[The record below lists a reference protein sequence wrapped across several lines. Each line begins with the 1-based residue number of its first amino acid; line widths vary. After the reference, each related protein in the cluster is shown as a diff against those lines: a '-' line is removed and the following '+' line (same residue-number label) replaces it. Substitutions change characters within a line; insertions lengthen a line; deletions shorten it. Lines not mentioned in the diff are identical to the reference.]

1 VDTSGSCVRPAL
13 TEAWDTVRQE
23 LPEIVEQHGITQ
35 LNIWQF
41 DIDGWSPRH
50 LREIPLPAKQAAV
63 RVQIPGTEWASFAN
77 IRMAVHDAEE
87 REWHAKVVAREQH
100 YREGIT
106 NALGALDREPVV
118 LPAAKHETPQS
129 DIVGLLRRLSQ
140 ASEQGPQYV
149 LILTDLADTRYRNFP
164 KLPPP
169 QGKGRVLVLLVPAQ
183 PKDARLTLGKPFA
196 GPEQFAIRARQLREA
211 APWITVAPYFAHN
224 LAELLKGS

>member
-1 VDTSGSCVRPAL
+1 
-13 TEAWDTVRQE
+13 
-23 LPEIVEQHGITQ
+23 
-35 LNIWQF
+35 
-41 DIDGWSPRH
+41 
-50 LREIPLPAKQAAV
+50 
-63 RVQIPGTEWASFAN
+63 
-77 IRMAVHDAEE
+77 MAVQESEE
-87 REWHAKVVAREQH
+87 REWRRQAVEAQQH
-100 YREGIT
+100 YREGIAS
-106 NALGALDREPVV
+106 ALGALDREPV
-118 LPAAKHETPQS
+118 LPAARHETPQS

-164 KLPPP
+164 KLPSP
-169 QGKGRVLVLLVPAQ
+169 QRKGRVLVLLVPAQ